1 MGVYTNE
8 LLNRNLSILK
18 SRAHKEAIQGVAIA
32 MGAIVAATVS
42 VTLLETP
49 EFTLEGLVKV
59 QTENF
64 ALWVLDAMAFVFPL
78 WGQYSSQIIAYEASA
93 LVRDQTEE
101 LRVRADQLEK
111 EKKFAATHDAVTDLP
126 NRILFYDRVEQA
138 IRIAWHAEQSLAVM
152 VLQVEN
158 LKEIQDTLGPASAD
172 LILKQLAARLLQTM
186 SGRDSVARIDSQ
198 NFAILLDGSTDRDAA
213 EQAAHRL
220 QKALGMLFDANR
232 LKLSL
237 HTSIG
242 IVLFPEHGEDADTL
256 VQRAGVAL
264 YMASQSHDGHAF
276 YSPAFDEH
284 SPRRLTLMG
293 ELQHALERN
302 HLELYY
308 QPKLDIHSRHV
319 IGAEA
324 LVRWR
329 HPKHGFIPPD
339 EFIGLAERSRMI
351 KPLTQWVMERAFR
364 DTAAWRAEGLELVIS
379 VNLSP
384 KDLHD
389 PELPDRIVG
398 TMAKTGVQ
406 PAWFIFEIT
415 ESSIIVDPDR
425 VLNVLERIHSLGFGL
440 SIDDFGTG
448 YSSLAYLKKLPVS
461 ELKID
466 KSFVKDML
474 EGENDAVIVRATVDL
489 AHNLGL
495 KVTAEGVESDEIMV
509 ALEGYHCDV
518 AQGYYL
524 SRPLPTP
531 EFRQWLDSSG
541 WQLQCG
547 PERHSPEP

>member
-1 MGVYTNE
+1 MGVFTHE
-8 LLNRNLSILK
+8 LLDRNLSILK
-18 SRAHKEAIQGVAIA
+18 SRARREAIQGVLIA
-32 MGAIVAATVS
+32 GGAIVAATVM
-42 VTLLETP
+42 VTFFETRAVN
-49 EFTLEGLVKV
+49 LEGMIKV
-59 QTENF
+59 QSENF
-64 ALWVLDAMAFVFPL
+64 ALWVLDAMAFIFPL
-78 WGQYSSQIIAYEASA
+78 WGQYASQIIAYEANA

-111 EKKFAATHDAVTDLP
+111 EKAFAVTHDVVTDLP
-126 NRILFYDRVEQA
+126 NRNLFYDRVGQA
-138 IRIAWHAEQSLAVM
+138 IRSAWRDERSLAVM

-172 LILKQLAARLLQTM
+172 TILKQLATRLLETL
-186 SGRDSVARIDSQ
+186 SGRDSVARLDSQ
-198 NFAILLDGSTDRDAA
+198 SFAVLLDGSTDKEGA
-213 EQAAHRL
+213 EQTAHRL
-220 QKALGMLFDANR
+220 QKALEPLFDVNR
-232 LKLSL
+232 LRLSL
-237 HTSIG
+237 HVSIG
-242 IVLFPEHGEDADTL
+242 IVMFPEHGEDADTL

-264 YMASQSHDGHAF
+264 YMAVNSHNGYAM

-293 ELQHALERN
+293 ELQQALERN

-308 QPKLDIHSRHV
+308 QPKADLAAHTIV
-319 IGAEA
+319 GAEA

-339 EFIGLAERSRMI
+339 EFIGLAERTRMI

-364 DTAAWRAEGLELVIS
+364 DAAAWRAEGRELVIS
-379 VNLSP
+379 VNLST

-406 PAWFIFEIT
+406 PEWFIFEIT
-415 ESSIIVDPDR
+415 ESSIIIDPDR

-474 EGENDAVIVRATVDL
+474 DSDNGAVIVRATVDL

-495 KVTAEGVESDEIMV
+495 KVTAEGVETAEMME
-509 ALEGYHCDV
+509 ALRAYRCDI
-518 AQGYYL
+518 AQGYFL
-524 SRPLPTP
+524 SRPMPAQ
-531 EFRQWLDSSG
+531 EFTSWQDGFESG
-541 WQLQCG
+541 
-547 PERHSPEP
+547 PRS